1 MYYIGFDLGSSSV
14 KAALIESN
22 TGKTIGL
29 TNYPE
34 QEMAIIAEQ
43 TGWAEQDPNI
53 WWKNCCKVTHKL
65 LAQTGISPSKIEG
78 IGIAYQMHGMVIID
92 KNQQVLRPSI
102 IWCDSRAVAIGNETF
117 KGVGEDKCV
126 SNLLNSPGNF
136 TLSKLK
142 WVKENEP
149 KIFEK
154 VDKLLLPGDY
164 IALRLTGEA
173 TTTISGLSEGIMWDF
188 KENRPAEWLFD
199 YMGISTDVIPT
210 ILPTFSNQGKVTKMA
225 AEEIGL
231 PEGIPVLYR
240 AGDQPNNALSLNAFN
255 PGEIAA
261 TGGTSGVVYAITDST
276 KTKESLR
283 INNFAHVNYTKEE
296 PRIGKLLNING
307 AGIQYSWMKQNI
319 ANTADSYNDMNNL
332 AASVPFGSEGLR
344 ILPFG
349 NGAERMLNNQ
359 NKGARISNLNFN
371 LHKKEHLFRAALEGI
386 SVPFGSEGLRILP
399 FGNGAERM
407 LNNQNKGARISN
419 LNFNLHKKEHLFR
432 AALEGIAFSFVYG
445 IDILKNDGVDL
456 SVIRAGNDNLFRS
469 EIFSNTIA
477 TLVGANINIIDTTGA
492 VGAAKA
498 AGVSSGAFKT
508 MDEAFSDNEHV
519 MTYHP
524 LRDKKNYTEFYEL
537 WKKDLENQYH
547 Q

>member
-14 KAALIESN
+14 KAALIETT
-22 TGKTIGL
+22 TGKSVGITQF
-29 TNYPE
+29 PE
-34 QEMAIIAEQ
+34 KEMVIVAEQ
-43 TGWAEQDPNI
+43 TGWAEQDPNL
-53 WWKNCCKVTHKL
+53 WWKNIGQVTKKL
-65 LAQTGISPSKIEG
+65 LTQTGVSSKKIKG
-78 IGIAYQMHGMVIID
+78 IGIAYQMHGMVVVD

-154 VDKLLLPGDY
+154 VAKLMLPGDF
-164 IALRLTGEA
+164 IAMKLTGEV

-188 KENRPAEWLFD
+188 KQNKLADWLFD

-210 ILPTFSNQGKVTKMA
+210 IVPTFSNQGTVSKKA

-231 PEGIPVLYR
+231 PKGIPVLYR
-240 AGDQPNNALSLNAFN
+240 AGDQPNNALSLNAFE

-261 TGGTSGVVYAITDST
+261 TGGTSGVVYAITDSA
-276 KTKESLR
+276 KTKESSR
-283 INNFAHVNYTKEE
+283 INNFAHVNYTTEA
-296 PRIGKLLNING
+296 PRIGKLLCING

-319 ANTADSYNDMNNL
+319 VASTDSYNDMNNL
-332 AASVPFGSEGLR
+332 ADAIPVGSDGLR

-349 NGAERMLNNQ
+349 NGAERMLNSQ
-359 NKGARISNLNFN
+359 NTGASTFNLNFN
-371 LHKKEHLFRAALEGI
+371 KHNKAHLLRASLEG
-386 SVPFGSEGLRILP
+386 V
-399 FGNGAERM
+399 
-407 LNNQNKGARISN
+407 
-419 LNFNLHKKEHLFR
+419 
-432 AALEGIAFSFVYG
+432 AFSFVYG

-456 SVIRAGNDNLFRS
+456 SAIRAGNDNLFRS

-477 TLVGANINIIDTTGA
+477 TLVGTDIKIIDTTGA
-492 VGAAKA
+492 VGAARA
-498 AGVSSGAFKT
+498 AGVSTGDFKT
-508 MDEAFSDNEHV
+508 LNDAFSDNEHV
-519 MTYHP
+519 TTYQP
-524 LRDKKNYTEFYEL
+524 LKDKKMYEDAYLL
-537 WKKDLENQYH
+537 WKQDLKKLYKK
-547 Q
+547 